1 MDPRIVFMGT
11 PEFALPAL
19 TKLAEA
25 FRVVGVVT
33 QPDRP
38 AGRGRVLTPPP
49 VKVLA
54 GELGIPV
61 VQPERLREP
70 EAFTLLQQWEPD
82 LIVVAAYGQILRQD
96 VLDLPPL
103 GCINVHASLLPR
115 WRGASPV
122 QAAILNG
129 DAETGVTIMKMDAGL
144 DSGPLLSRR
153 AIEIFP
159 EENAGPLGDR
169 LARLGAELLVET
181 LPGYLAGEI
190 LPAPQDE
197 RLVTRAPML
206 KKEDGQLDF
215 TQPAVSVWRR
225 VRAFNPWPGAFTFWN
240 GQALKVL
247 SAEVVDAPGAAP
259 QKRDILGGRPAI
271 GAVDGWLV
279 LNEVQAAGKKPVAG
293 EVFLRGARRWKEIE

>member
-144 DSGPLLSRR
+144 
-153 AIEIFP
+153 E
-159 EENAGPLGDR
+159 DR
-169 LARLGAELLVET
+169 
-181 LPGYLAGEI
+181 
-190 LPAPQDE
+190 
-197 RLVTRAPML
+197 
-206 KKEDGQLDF
+206 K
-215 TQPAVSVWRR
+215 SV
-225 VRAFNPWPGAFTFWN
+225 V
-240 GQALKVL
+240 
-247 SAEVVDAPGAAP
+247 
-259 QKRDILGGRPAI
+259 
-271 GAVDGWLV
+271 
-279 LNEVQAAGKKPVAG
+279 
-293 EVFLRGARRWKEIE
+293 